1 MSVNLLLQRTTERN
15 YSMALLLAKA
25 HSPVLFS
32 DILLDSQGSS
42 AGKTSPTREHCSKM
56 CAAAAVRHQEK

>member
-1 MSVNLLLQRTTERN
+1 
-15 YSMALLLAKA
+15 MALLLAKA
-25 HSPVLFS
+25 PSPVLLS
-32 DILLDSQGSS
+32 DMLPDSQGSS